1 MKHSPELGI
10 VLGIGGQKTNKTQI
24 LPSKPT
30 VQTVSVF
37 NSIGKGQALF
47 FLLVMSGTAAIPSHF
62 LCCYL
67 MSIPGNFMPELLK
80 SLRNDFLFTLLS
92 WPWFISNLTS

>member
-1 MKHSPELGI
+1 MKHSPVLGT
-10 VLGIGGQKTNKTQI
+10 VLGIGGPKTNKTQI

-37 NSIGKGQALF
+37 NSIGKGQVLF
-47 FLLVMSGTAAIPSHF
+47 FLLITSGTAAIPSHF

-67 MSIPGNFMPELLK
+67 MLVSP
-80 SLRNDFLFTLLS
+80 
-92 WPWFISNLTS
+92 